1 MDMQAQIL
9 DLQQQVSSLQV
20 GNAFQTFAVIALVA
34 WLLLLNF
41 GR

>member
-9 DLQQQVSSLQV
+9 DLQQQVSSLQAV
-20 GNAFQTFAVIALVA
+20 ATFHAILIIGLAVC
-34 WLLLLNF
+34 LLLLSL